1 MGKVIM
7 NAAVSLD
14 GYIAHDDDMPGA
26 LFDFYSNGPVPF
38 EFAGGGAPPA
48 TMTQASVDFYAE
60 LVRNTGVTL
69 IGRRL
74 FDITDGWQGNTVAG
88 DHVVVVTHEPP
99 TDWAYAEGAPFRFAS
114 SVREGVELARE
125 LAGDR
130 DVSLSAGDVAA
141 QALREGL
148 VDQVVLSLVPVVLGS
163 GRPYFG
169 SGGPPEVLLENP
181 SRVVQGDR
189 VTHLVYDVRR

>member
-1 MGKVIM
+1 M

-14 GYIAHDDDMPGA
+14 GYIAHDDDTPGA
-26 LFDFYSNGPVPF
+26 LFDFYENGPVSFTF
-38 EFAGGGAPPA
+38 EGGGAPELM
-48 TMTQASVDFYAE
+48 MTETSVAFLREMAADTA
-60 LVRNTGVTL
+60 VTV

-74 FDITDGWQGNTVAG
+74 FDITDGWQGKTIAG

-99 TDWAYAEGAPFRFAS
+99 TDWAYAEGAPFRFAPT
-114 SVREGVELARE
+114 VREGIEIAQE

-130 DVSLSAGDVAA
+130 DISLSAGDVAA

-148 VDQVVLSLVPVVLGS
+148 VDQVVLNLVPVVLGS
-163 GRPYFG
+163 GRPFFG
-169 SGGPPEVLLENP
+169 HGTSEVLLENP

-189 VTHLVYDVRR
+189 VLHLVYDVRR